1 MACVHDPRS
10 GQQRYVDANRVI
22 ERRPSKTGRGTI
34 WSGDSCGGFAHK
46 QDSIVVTLDQAAFGG
61 EIEYIGRGR
70 DVDATENVRIARPE
84 SV

>member
-10 GQQRYVDANRVI
+10 GQERYVYANRVI

-61 EIEYIGRGR
+61 EIEYVGGVGTLMRR
-70 DVDATENVRIARPE
+70 KMVA
-84 SV
+84 